1 MTRFGYLVMLLF
13 TATGSWWIE
22 WAFKVRVLRRLRFT
36 LATIL
41 PISLFFLLWDW
52 LAINQGHWHFDYEQM
67 LGITGPFGI
76 PLEEYLFFIVI
87 PLAIILTYE
96 GLTRLLPHWRDRH
109 QEQVKDG

>member
-1 MTRFGYLVMLLF
+1 MSRYGYLVMLLF

-22 WAFKVRVLRRLRFT
+22 WVFKVRVLRRLRFT

-41 PISLFFLLWDW
+41 PVSLFFILWDW
-52 LAINQGHWHFDYEQM
+52 LAINQGHWDFDYDQM
-67 LGITGPFGI
+67 LSITGPLGI

-96 GLTRLLPHWRDRH
+96 GLTSLRPQWRDRPN
-109 QEQVKDG
+109 EKLR